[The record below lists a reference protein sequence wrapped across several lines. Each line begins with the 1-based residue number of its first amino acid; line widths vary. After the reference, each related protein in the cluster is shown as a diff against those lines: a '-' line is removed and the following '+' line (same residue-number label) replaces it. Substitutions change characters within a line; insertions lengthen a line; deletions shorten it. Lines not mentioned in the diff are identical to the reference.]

1 MRQLSIKHD
10 GKDLQDVPYYKA
22 LRVLEP
28 QAVSIPQKIL
38 RLSED
43 LPIVIEIVDAAEK
56 IEVFIQEL
64 DSMIDEGLVTLE
76 NIQVLLYRHD
86 KNVA

>member
-1 MRQLSIKHD
+1 M
-10 GKDLQDVPYYKA
+10 
-22 LRVLEP
+22 
-28 QAVSIPQKIL
+28 SIPQKIL